1 MKEEQMSLNRFST
14 SILIVF
20 ILLLISS
27 GSLSYGQILTGRITG
42 VVLDDEGSP
51 LPGVTVEASSPSLM
65 GRQTVVTSEKGT
77 YRLANLPPG
86 VYQVSFALP
95 GFQTVER
102 RDIKVTINATVSLNI
117 SMRPANSEKT
127 VEVTAQ
133 VPVIDVTSS
142 GMSTTFSA
150 ETIGNLPTGRHSF
163 ADIIKQVPGMLA
175 QDESGELRWSFAGSG
190 VQGNAIYYDGVD
202 QRSPEL
208 GIPWTN
214 PGQDIFRGSGS
225 LRDAAFPPSMD

>member
-1 MKEEQMSLNRFST
+1 MKEEQMRLNKFST
-14 SILIVF
+14 PILIIS

-27 GSLSYGQILTGRITG
+27 RSLSYGQILTGRIAG
-42 VVLDDEGSP
+42 VVVDDEGSP

-65 GRQTVVTSEKGT
+65 GQQTVVTSEKGT

-86 VYQVSFALP
+86 VYQLSFALP

-102 RDIKVTINATVSLNI
+102 KDFRVTINATVSLDI
-117 SMRPANSEKT
+117 SMRPATLAAT

-142 GMSTTFSA
+142 GMSTTFTS
-150 ETIGNLPTGRHSF
+150 ESISSLPAGRHSF
-163 ADIIKQVPGMLA
+163 ADIIKQVPSMLA
-175 QDESGELRWSFAGSG
+175 QNESGELRGSFAGSG
-190 VQGNAIYYDGVD
+190 GQGNAIYYDGVD
-202 QRSPEL
+202 QSSPEL

-214 PGQDIFRGSGS
+214 PGQAIFEEVE
-225 LRDAAFPPSMD
+225 